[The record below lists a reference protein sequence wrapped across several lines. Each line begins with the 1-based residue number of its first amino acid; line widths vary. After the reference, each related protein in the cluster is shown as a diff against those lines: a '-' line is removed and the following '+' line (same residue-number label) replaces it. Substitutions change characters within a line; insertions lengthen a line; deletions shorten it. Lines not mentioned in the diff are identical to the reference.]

1 MKENHLLLKEVS
13 KMRKYL
19 FLIEIT
25 LLIIITLLVSLNYWF
40 SLMYLIILIIEIYK
54 DKNAIDEMDKYLR
67 YKTSNITLY
76 IIIGVSAFFL
86 TTDFVPAKE
95 LLIFYTLFPLL
106 LKNLLY
112 VGYMLDREKV
122 IKRTGYTIFLI
133 IALFTVLSHGF
144 SVVTLIEMMPWLLIL
159 LATWIGIKY
168 RIIGSIIF
176 FSASGVL
183 TYLIF
188 RNRINSAKILT
199 FSLVVTPLLF
209 LGFQTIRK
217 E

>member
-1 MKENHLLLKEVS
+1 
-13 KMRKYL
+13 MRKYL
-19 FLIEIT
+19 FIIEIT
-25 LLIIITLLVSLNYWF
+25 LLIIITILVSLNYWF
-40 SLMYLIILIIEIYK
+40 SLMYLIILILEIYK

-86 TTDFVPAKE
+86 TMDFVPEKE

-112 VGYMLDREKV
+112 VGYMLNREKV

-133 IALFTVLSHGF
+133 LTLFTVSSHGF
-144 SVVTLIEMMPWLLIL
+144 SVVTLIEMTPWLLIL
-159 LATWIGIKY
+159 LATWIAIKY
-168 RIIGSIIF
+168 RIIGSILF
-176 FSASGVL
+176 FGAAGVM

-188 RNRINSAKILT
+188 KNEIDSAQILT